1 LIHEP
6 QSGTPSWNCHKFPSA
21 RIVFEPVES
30 VEFSPMII
38 RNKRRDFAI
47 RIETTPGLWKSSGS
61 NYLSLY
67 LSSNAAIAGA
77 TNGVSR
83 VAEEKAGRCAWVGCS
98 QPPIASLEKR
108 SLCAEHFLEMAVS
121 RIDSIEASVN
131 DQSGARDVHSDV
143 QSVLAE
149 MMSQIPTVVTGTRR
163 LKPELR
169 DRFMSLSETALKLYK
184 AARRPPRF
192 DRSVTCQV
200 RLSVLSSEVPL
211 RCSTLN
217 VSQRG
222 ASVETTHPFQKDQV
236 VALQREDTG
245 KRANAKVVWV
255 KKRQPKGFMVG
266 LEILDQEDF
275 WGLGQFATR
284 SVVHLPAAATTEP
297 EAIKKTK

>member
-1 LIHEP
+1 M
-6 QSGTPSWNCHKFPSA
+6 SG
-21 RIVFEPVES
+21 
-30 VEFSPMII
+30 
-38 RNKRRDFAI
+38 
-47 RIETTPGLWKSSGS
+47 
-61 NYLSLY
+61 
-67 LSSNAAIAGA
+67 
-77 TNGVSR
+77 

-98 QPPIASLEKR
+98 QPSIASLEKR
-108 SLCAEHFLEMAVS
+108 PLCVEHFLEMAAS

-131 DQSGARDVHSDV
+131 NQSGAREVHSGV
-143 QSVLAE
+143 ESVLAE
-149 MMSQIPTVVTGTRR
+149 MMSQIPTVVTSTRR

-169 DRFMSLSETALKLYK
+169 DKFMALSETALRLYK
-184 AARRPPRF
+184 VARRPPRF
-192 DRSVTCQV
+192 NRSVTCQV

-266 LEILDQEDF
+266 LEILDQDDF

-284 SVVHLPAAATTEP
+284 SAVHIPATAAAEP
-297 EAIKKTK
+297 NTIKKTK

>member
-1 LIHEP
+1 
-6 QSGTPSWNCHKFPSA
+6 
-21 RIVFEPVES
+21 
-30 VEFSPMII
+30 
-38 RNKRRDFAI
+38 
-47 RIETTPGLWKSSGS
+47 
-61 NYLSLY
+61 
-67 LSSNAAIAGA
+67 
-77 TNGVSR
+77 
-83 VAEEKAGRCAWVGCS
+83 
-98 QPPIASLEKR
+98 
-108 SLCAEHFLEMAVS
+108 MAVS
-121 RIDSIEASVN
+121 RIDSIEASVS
-131 DQSGARDVHSDV
+131 DHSSARDVRSDV

-169 DRFMSLSETALKLYK
+169 DKFMALSETALRLYK

-245 KRANAKVVWV
+245 KRASAKVVWV
-255 KKRQPKGFMVG
+255 KKRQPKGFTVG

-275 WGLGQFATR
+275 WGLGQFGTR
-284 SVVHLPAAATTEP
+284 SAVHLPANVTTAP